1 MKVRFDFVTNSSSSS
16 FVVYRIDDK
25 ELANVFRKAGYW
37 GAVSGSN
44 ESVIS
49 GRFYS
54 EDTNL
59 DTPGGGSIVE
69 WFIRSMKEAD
79 WDLEEHSE

>member
-1 MKVRFDFVTNSSSSS
+1 M
-16 FVVYRIDDK
+16 
-25 ELANVFRKAGYW
+25 
-37 GAVSGSN
+37 SGSN

-49 GRFYS
+49 GRFYG

-79 WDLEEHSE
+79 WDLEEHSELINLLKRHKAEIDHN